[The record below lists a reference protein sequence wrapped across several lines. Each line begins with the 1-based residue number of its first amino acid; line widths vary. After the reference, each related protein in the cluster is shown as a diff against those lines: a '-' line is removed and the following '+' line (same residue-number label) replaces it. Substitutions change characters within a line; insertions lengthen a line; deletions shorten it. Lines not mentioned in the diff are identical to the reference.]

1 MKIAILLCY
10 AQMKWKSLSALPC
23 ILHKLCC
30 LLSKKKKKKERKN
43 SNDSPYTGFVM

>member
-1 MKIAILLCY
+1 MKIAILLYY

-30 LLSKKKKKKERKN
+30 LLSKKKKKERI
-43 SNDSPYTGFVM
+43 VMIPLIQGL